1 MKKVG
6 ILMESDYHDAMN
18 SECHE
23 KYFKNICKLLKP
35 RCVIIIDN
43 TSYHSRNDEIYA
55 ISTWRKVKYQE
66 RLKKNNI
73 IYRMVALRFELWL
86 HCKRHWNA
94 KSCTVIDKIAQ
105 RDGNEILRLPPYHC
119 SLNTI
124 ELIWSD
130 EKDIVARENVEM
142 NNKFAEELFRTRD
155 DELTP
160 ETYNKCVDHVKDV
173 ENSYWKTDR
182 IINEMIDKLEFSS
195 EHRNDGIMDEDDTDS
210 KSELLE

>member
-1 MKKVG
+1 MAG
-6 ILMESDYHDAMN
+6 LLD
-18 SECHE
+18 
-23 KYFKNICKLLKP
+23 KLY
-35 RCVIIIDN
+35 
-43 TSYHSRNDEIYA
+43 YHSGNDEIYA

-66 RLKKNNI
+66 RLQKNNI
-73 IYRMVALRFELWL
+73 IYSMVALRFELWL

-94 KSCTVIDKIAQ
+94 KSCAVTEKIAQ
-105 RDGNEILRLPPYHC
+105 RDGIEILRLPPYHC

-130 EKDIVARENVEM
+130 EKNIVARESM
-142 NNKFAEELFRTRD
+142 GMSNKFAEELFRTRQ

-160 ETYNKCVDHVKDV
+160 ETYNKCVDHVKEV

-182 IINEMIDKLEFSS
+182 IINEMMDKLEFSL
-195 EHRNDGIMDEDDTDS
+195 EHSNDGIMDEDDTDS